1 MITPDEVESALTIWR
16 VHLSRARRTHTPEA
30 HEALL
35 KAEDR
40 AYEAYQRIDTA
51 FKAQEAAKINASLA
65 SMAPVEFEGHIV
77 NRG

>member
-35 KAEDR
+35 KAEAQ

-51 FKAQEAAKINASLA
+51 FKAQEAAKINASLS